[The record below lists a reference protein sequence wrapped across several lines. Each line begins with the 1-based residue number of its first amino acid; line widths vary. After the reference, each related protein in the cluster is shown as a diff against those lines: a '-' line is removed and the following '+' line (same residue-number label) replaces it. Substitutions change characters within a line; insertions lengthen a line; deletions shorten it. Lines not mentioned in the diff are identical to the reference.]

1 MTTKLSSR
9 GQLVI
14 PKRIRAKL
22 WLKSGA
28 TLHVAEKD
36 GTIVLS
42 PVAERRVVALPRRNP
57 RTRLPQFDLPRGL
70 PKLGEHF
77 VRDALA
83 EFP

>member
-28 TLHVAEKD
+28 TLHVAEKG

-42 PVAERRVVALPRRNP
+42 PVGERHAVALPRRNP
-57 RTRLPQFDLPRGL
+57 RTRLPQFNLPKNL
-70 PKLGEHF
+70 PKLPEHF

-83 EFP
+83 GFP